1 MAGLRIT
8 ILGAVACY
16 AVSTLGVTGC
26 SQNPCS
32 VHHVVTE
39 SASGM
44 KVDQLELDD
53 GYVYVPFAEESL
65 YAHEYTTGTEVKLC
79 EITSE
84 VDGTQHYSIIATNVL
99 GAPTEMRRLEYQGFQ

>member
-1 MAGLRIT
+1 MVGLRIT
-8 ILGAVACY
+8 ILGAAACC
-16 AVSTLGVTGC
+16 VISSLGITGC
-26 SQNPCS
+26 SHNPCS

-53 GYVYVPFAEESL
+53 GYVYVPAQEESL
-65 YAHEYTTGTEVKLC
+65 YAHEYTTGTEVRLC
-79 EITSE
+79 EVTSQ